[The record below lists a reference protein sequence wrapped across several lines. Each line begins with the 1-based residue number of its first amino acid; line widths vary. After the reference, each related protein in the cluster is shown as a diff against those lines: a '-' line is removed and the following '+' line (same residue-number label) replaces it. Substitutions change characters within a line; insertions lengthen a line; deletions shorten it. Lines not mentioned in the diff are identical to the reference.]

1 MINHKII
8 FFTFERDLILQ
19 SEKDTITYLTLDSI
33 GYILVTD
40 SRDITCVN
48 WYLLLNDNRHI
59 ININDQD
66 TTSIIILEM
75 TLNSHTAEITC
86 VCVSSEFDRCY
97 FEIYVRTLRST
108 NASNGETEST
118 LSVVIRLI
126 IEDMFK

>member
-1 MINHKII
+1 
-8 FFTFERDLILQ
+8 
-19 SEKDTITYLTLDSI
+19 DSI